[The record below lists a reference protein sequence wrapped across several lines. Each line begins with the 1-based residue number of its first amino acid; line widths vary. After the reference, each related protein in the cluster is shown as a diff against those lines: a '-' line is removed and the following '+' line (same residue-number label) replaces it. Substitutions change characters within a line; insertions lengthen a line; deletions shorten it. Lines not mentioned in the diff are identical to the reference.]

1 MSPIEKWGPST
12 WTFFHVLAEQ
22 INESEY
28 IKLHQKILILLKR
41 ICAYLPC
48 PECSKHATDFL
59 LKITPEQISN
69 KEDFKGMLYTF
80 HNLVNKR
87 KHKFKF
93 QFENISIY
101 KNTNLKNS
109 FVNFVNTY
117 NTKGNM
123 HTLSDTMHRKIVIN
137 EVQLFLS
144 QNYMHF
150 TQ

>member
-1 MSPIEKWGPST
+1 MSPISKWGPST

-22 INESEY
+22 INESKY
-28 IKLHQKILILLKR
+28 IELHQKLLTLLKR

-59 LKITPEQISN
+59 SKITPEQISN
-69 KEDFKGMLYTF
+69 KMDFKGMLYTF

-87 KHKFKF
+87 NHKFKF
-93 QFENISIY
+93 QFENLTTY
-101 KNTNLKNS
+101 KNTNLKIS

-117 NTKGNM
+117 NTKGDMN
-123 HTLSDTMHRKIVIN
+123 TVSDTMHRKIVIN
-137 EVQLFLS
+137 ELQLFLS